1 MYTAACVRR
10 IFAAALT
17 ALISFQNVDAAS
29 LKAQKLIKSTKDC
42 FTKQYRSFSQTNQL
56 PGAGVDPASLAP
68 YSTVLKDGYMY
79 IDCVKDMM
87 LESGD
92 KFGDGKFSYKLQKN
106 ANVSIVHYT
115 ELIRK
120 EDRKPMTHDV
130 CFKFCRTLPQ
140 MGFFGIAY
148 GRDCYCM
155 PYYKTVAGD
164 SSMCDEVCEG
174 SSGTMCG
181 GKTKTSIFEMHM
193 CEDTAK
199 ELSSSADSAFGA
211 AHSGETIAASLQT
224 KAAGIQKLAAEMQTA
239 LGQVGDPVASNLMQA
254 SKVWAGKL
262 EAGAKAASKSA
273 KSLKALVAKAD
284 NLLKGNFTSSSDV
297 TVAEKLME
305 QIDAEK
311 GVTKDKSKDAWKLL
325 QEASR
330 GTGSYLRQQQYYPL
344 MYFVNKTYVDV
355 PTTCGGDWDQH
366 TIFGVTPDE
375 CASACDRQTVKPEC
389 IGFSF
394 YEGDDTGLCLLFSRF
409 TSVTYY
415 TKCAAEPSFAQV
427 HEKPS
432 KNKMRI
438 MEPVPILAQVQAST
452 NGYIDFSNTQVV
464 VNNLGGLGPDSG
476 DAELRYAGVGEI
488 KGKAIDLVIK
498 ASGYE
503 KAPNS
508 KNGLFGKMG
517 QISIKAGSA
526 VTLKFMFQDQSTKL
540 AVEIPDFFFSFFDI
554 DMQLGVVE
562 EQIIISDYV
571 DFYASEGYE
580 FTETKEA
587 DGRTAFQSVR
597 AGEACDNPTDPTN
610 LGIACNNVDQKK
622 RAVTFRFIEKS
633 AFTVTLTAKCLR
645 DCPDAGRN
653 FLFSTPSAVDPV
665 TTTTTTTTE
674 RRDIKGST
682 TTITT
687 TTPPVL
693 VNPSS
698 TQCYA
703 KLEDFVGT
711 NLSPDPSGKCRL
723 CLKKA
728 TKANRC
734 LGS

>member
-1 MYTAACVRR
+1 
-10 IFAAALT
+10 
-17 ALISFQNVDAAS
+17 
-29 LKAQKLIKSTKDC
+29 
-42 FTKQYRSFSQTNQL
+42 
-56 PGAGVDPASLAP
+56 
-68 YSTVLKDGYMY
+68 
-79 IDCVKDMM
+79 
-87 LESGD
+87 
-92 KFGDGKFSYKLQKN
+92 
-106 ANVSIVHYT
+106 
-115 ELIRK
+115 
-120 EDRKPMTHDV
+120 
-130 CFKFCRTLPQ
+130 
-140 MGFFGIAY
+140 
-148 GRDCYCM
+148 
-155 PYYKTVAGD
+155 
-164 SSMCDEVCEG
+164 
-174 SSGTMCG
+174 
-181 GKTKTSIFEMHM
+181 
-193 CEDTAK
+193 
-199 ELSSSADSAFGA
+199 
-211 AHSGETIAASLQT
+211 
-224 KAAGIQKLAAEMQTA
+224 
-239 LGQVGDPVASNLMQA
+239 
-254 SKVWAGKL
+254 
-262 EAGAKAASKSA
+262 
-273 KSLKALVAKAD
+273 
-284 NLLKGNFTSSSDV
+284 
-297 TVAEKLME
+297 
-305 QIDAEK
+305 
-311 GVTKDKSKDAWKLL
+311 
-325 QEASR
+325 
-330 GTGSYLRQQQYYPL
+330 
-344 MYFVNKTYVDV
+344 
-355 PTTCGGDWDQH
+355 
-366 TIFGVTPDE
+366 
-375 CASACDRQTVKPEC
+375 
-389 IGFSF
+389 
-394 YEGDDTGLCLLFSRF
+394 
-409 TSVTYY
+409 
-415 TKCAAEPSFAQV
+415 
-427 HEKPS
+427 
-432 KNKMRI
+432 

-452 NGYIDFSNTQVV
+452 KGYIDFSNTQVV

-488 KGKAIDLVIK
+488 EGKAIDLVIK

-562 EQIIISDYV
+562 EKIIISDYA

-587 DGRTAFQSVR
+587 DGRTAFRSVK
-597 AGEACDNPTDPTN
+597 AGEACDNPTDPTK
-610 LGIACNNVDQKK
+610 LVIACNNVDQKK

-633 AFTVTLTAKCLR
+633 AFTVTLTATCLR